1 MVLGAELA
9 AGSVAGSGTG
19 LAPGLVLG
27 PGAVPESVASTVE
40 LSPAVL
46 LAWAEAEPA
55 GARSAALLDGVD
67 PAGLDPGG
75 SGAAGGGLSSVG
87 GARGGPP
94 VGRDGRPGAEHR
106 GAAGRHGH
114 ASTGIGAGYPA
125 TEPAPA
131 STSRPS
137 SDRSRTKAARPVMIE
152 IAYTALLVLVFVAVV
167 WFTVYVVYKLY
178 QGPR

>member
-1 MVLGAELA
+1 MVLGAEPA

-67 PAGLDPGG
+67 PAGLDPGDQVRL
-75 SGAAGGGLSSVG
+75 A
-87 GARGGPP
+87 
-94 VGRDGRPGAEHR
+94 
-106 GAAGRHGH
+106 
-114 ASTGIGAGYPA
+114 
-125 TEPAPA
+125 
-131 STSRPS
+131 
-137 SDRSRTKAARPVMIE
+137 
-152 IAYTALLVLVFVAVV
+152 VA
-167 WFTVYVVYKLY
+167 
-178 QGPR
+178 